1 MSKWMGRKERIASIP
16 QSYRLGPWLEAATM
30 LRLIVACLVQWYVQK
45 RGRLC
50 LFPDTEVYWRLAQTI
65 VHGTPYEISQWGIPH
80 LALRTPG
87 YPLFLAAFQ
96 AIFGDRVMPVRI
108 AQAILGAASVW
119 LTVGLVK
126 ALDLDRLQKG
136 FRQDERRTN
145 SEAERSA
152 QPRFHRLPPIWWIA
166 AGIAAL
172 EPYHASLS
180 VLILSE
186 ALFAPLSLAA
196 LWGTAVVWRGD
207 DRVRWRSFA
216 GLAFGIGIAH
226 GALILV
232 RPSWALFVP
241 LSLIAWLLIYGK
253 TISQYWKRPLAGSIL
268 IVLGVIV
275 VMAPWWVRNE
285 RAFGRFVPTAIW
297 AGASLYDGLNPKAD
311 GSSNMD
317 FLNDPDV
324 WPLDEIDQDSELTR
338 RAFAFATG
346 SPRRVVELAIAKA
359 GRYFSPWP
367 NAEVASSAWVK
378 IAGAIVTVPLYLLI
392 LYGAWDRRRDP
403 RALFLTLGPILYFA
417 IIHMIFVGSV
427 RYRVAAEAPSFVLA
441 AIGFDKLFRRFSGGS
456 ERSIEFRGGDAGV
469 GGSNR

>member
-1 MSKWMGRKERIASIP
+1 MSKGIGRKERFAAIP
-16 QSYRLGPWLEAATM
+16 RSYRLGPWLEAATM
-30 LRLIVACLVQWYVQK
+30 LRLIVACLVQMYVQK

-96 AIFGDRVMPVRI
+96 AVFGDRVMPVRI

-119 LTVGLVK
+119 LTVGLVR
-126 ALDLDRLQKG
+126 ALDLDR
-136 FRQDERRTN
+136 RQERSPDAESP
-145 SEAERSA
+145 SEAPAEQSSRM
-152 QPRFHRLPPIWWIA
+152 RLDGVPPIWWIA
-166 AGIAAL
+166 AGFAAI

-186 ALFAPLSLAA
+186 ALFMPLLLAA
-196 LWGTAVVWRGD
+196 LWGTAVAWRGD
-207 DRVRWRSFA
+207 DRVRWKSFA
-216 GLAFGIGIAH
+216 GLALGIGVAH
-226 GALILV
+226 GALVLI

-241 LSLIAWLLIYGK
+241 ISLFAWLFMPRK
-253 TISQYWKRPLAGSIL
+253 STCHYWKRMITGSTL
-268 IVLGVIV
+268 IVLGVVV

-285 RAFGRFVPTAIW
+285 RVFGRFVPTAIW

-317 FLNDPDV
+317 FLNDPDI
-324 WPLDEIDQDSELTR
+324 WPLDEIDQDSELTHR
-338 RAFAFATG
+338 AVAFAIG
-346 SPRRVVELAIAKA
+346 SPRRVFELAVAKA

-367 NAEVASSAWVK
+367 NAEVASNIGVK
-378 IAGAIVTVPLYLLI
+378 IAGAIITIPLYLLI
-392 LYGAWDRRRDP
+392 VYGVWDRRRDP
-403 RALFLTLGPILYFA
+403 RTLFLTLGPLLYFA

-427 RYRVAAEAPSFVLA
+427 RYRVAASAPSFVLA
-441 AIGFDKLFRRFSGGS
+441 AIGFDKLTRSLLGGS
-456 ERSIEFRGGDAGV
+456 ARSIEAGDGGAGD
-469 GGSNR
+469 GGLNR

>member
-1 MSKWMGRKERIASIP
+1 MSKWIGRKERIAAIP
-16 QSYRLGPWLEAATM
+16 RSYRLGPWLEAATM
-30 LRLIVACLVQWYVQK
+30 LRLIAACLVQWYVQK

-96 AIFGDRVMPVRI
+96 ALFGDRVMPVRI

-119 LTVGLVK
+119 LTVGLVR
-126 ALDLDRLQKG
+126 ALDLGRPDARSRPAESIPEAG
-136 FRQDERRTN
+136 
-145 SEAERSA
+145 AERSS
-152 QPRFHRLPPIWWIA
+152 QMRLDGVPPIWWIA
-166 AGIAAL
+166 AGIAAF

-186 ALFAPLSLAA
+186 SLFTPLLLAA
-196 LWGTAVVWRGD
+196 LWGTAVAWSGD
-207 DRVRWRSFA
+207 DRVRRKSFA
-216 GLAFGIGIAH
+216 GLAFGIGVAH
-226 GALILV
+226 GALILI
-232 RPSWALFVP
+232 RPSWAPFVP
-241 LSLIAWLLIYGK
+241 ISVIAWLFIYGK
-253 TISQYWKRPLAGSIL
+253 SIFQNFKRRLAGSTL
-268 IVLGVIV
+268 LVLGVTV

-285 RAFGRFVPTAIW
+285 VVFGRFVPTAIW

-317 FLNDPDV
+317 FLNDPEI

-338 RAFAFATG
+338 RAVAFAIG
-346 SPRRVVELAIAKA
+346 SPRRVFELAVAKA

-367 NAEVASSAWVK
+367 NAEVAASAGVK
-378 IAGAIVTVPLYLLI
+378 IAGAIITIPLYLLI
-392 LYGAWDRRRDP
+392 VYGVWDRRRDP
-403 RALFLTLGPILYFA
+403 RTLFLTLGPLLYFA

-427 RYRVAAEAPSFVLA
+427 RYRVAASAPSFVLA
-441 AIGFDKLFRRFSGGS
+441 AIGFNKLTRRVLDGSARSIDAGDGGSGGL
-456 ERSIEFRGGDAGV
+456 
-469 GGSNR
+469 NR